1 MLLGGGRQ
9 LDLQGEA
16 TTEQGINASIFEQLQ
31 HDIHDF
37 IAPGKGLEIDYAW
50 SGVMAFGANKKPI
63 IQKVSP
69 RISVAARLGGMG
81 VAIGT
86 RVGAELAELLEG
98 LEGA

>member
-1 MLLGGGRQ
+1 
-9 LDLQGEA
+9 
-16 TTEQGINASIFEQLQ
+16 
-31 HDIHDF
+31 
-37 IAPGKGLEIDYAW
+37 
-50 SGVMAFGANKKPI
+50 MAFGANKKPI